1 MHRPQPDPSFP
12 ICSGARTKGIRIG
25 RSGSSHRAT
34 GEERHKGNETWLGSK
49 IGRMKSSLISRL
61 ERLEARTEAREPF
74 TFLYGWL
81 THLPEDSI
89 GERHTIIVKREPTG
103 SPHVEWCDFEER
115 PGPAMRSEERRV
127 GKECRSRWSPYH

>member
-1 MHRPQPDPSFP
+1 
-12 ICSGARTKGIRIG
+12 
-25 RSGSSHRAT
+25 
-34 GEERHKGNETWLGSK
+34 
-49 IGRMKSSLISRL
+49 MKSSLISRL

-74 TFLYGWL
+74 RFLYGWL

-115 PGPAMRSEERRV
+115 PGPALPGSEDGCFIV
-127 GKECRSRWSPYH
+127 CRTK